1 MISRRVPVFSAVD
14 LNRILHWVSPRRAVG
29 MCEELKA
36 FPING
41 GNAVRLVDLTRS
53 DDESPSSLTAFDARV
68 AAGEYGTSRTE
79 RMGELRK
86 RERESMGKRTE
97 DAVESSHNRMRFW
110 KELHDEKAV
119 LV

>member
-1 MISRRVPVFSAVD
+1 MSIRVPVFSAVD

-29 MCEELKA
+29 MCEDSKA

-41 GNAVRLVDLTRS
+41 GNAVRLVDLVRS
-53 DDESPSSLTAFDARV
+53 DDKSPTSLTAFDARV

-86 RERESMGKRTE
+86 REREQMGKRTE
-97 DAVESSHNRMRFW
+97 DSVEGSKLKLRLW
-110 KELHDEKAV
+110 KSVHDENAV